1 VNEEQFNVLVGR
13 LEAYERQHPRAYTFR
28 LAMLAVLGYLY
39 LFVVVTFLIGL
50 VVVIGYIGRLN
61 FLVIKFL
68 LIPLGIVGVVLRSL
82 WIQLPEPD
90 GEAISA
96 ADAPRLFDLIDEI
109 KNAVRAPKFSRVLI
123 SDEFNAGVY
132 RVSKF
137 GAFGWSN
144 EYLVLGLPLMHA
156 VSPMEFKAILA
167 HEFGHL
173 SSRHG
178 HFGSWIYR
186 VRKTWLQIMD
196 VMNQEKRYGSE
207 LFRAFF
213 NWYAPFFSAYSFV
226 LAHRHEYEADE
237 FAVELVGRQ
246 QAAQALIKVELRQRQ
261 MDDEFWPTLYAG
273 AKDEPEPPRE
283 PLSQM
288 FAALRRPLARDE
300 SIAWLSSSLNLQTQ
314 SADSHPS
321 LADRLSAMGYSQNLK
336 RDDASFTDFFKSNG
350 EDAAQV
356 YLQSI
361 PEDYLIRR
369 NRWWRKAIAKPWRE
383 RHGIIQEARQNL
395 AGLATKAQ
403 TESLTEDE
411 RFEVARLKSETE
423 GSSTALPILR
433 DLLSTNPNHVGATF
447 LLGQILL
454 EDGDKNGIELIEKAV
469 VNDPIAVITGC
480 QLIEAFFRRTGEH
493 QQASQYSLR
502 AREQYKKLQKA
513 QHERATIYQGDEFQH
528 HNLERNV
535 VEDLRSQLSK
545 FAQVRHALLVRKS
558 LHYFPEEP
566 FYVLGII
573 PERPWYK
580 GRYAAAEHG
589 LVRLLVEN
597 LELPGQTLI
606 VILEGSR
613 RELRSVFRMIPGSAI
628 I

>member
-1 VNEEQFNVLVGR
+1 
-13 LEAYERQHPRAYTFR
+13 
-28 LAMLAVLGYLY
+28 MLAALGYLY
-39 LFVVVTFLIGL
+39 LFVVVALLLGL
-50 VVVIGYIGRLN
+50 VFVIGYIGRLN

-90 GEAISA
+90 GQKITA
-96 ADAPRLFDLIDEI
+96 AEAPRLFELINEI
-109 KNAVRAPKFSRVLI
+109 KNAVKGPKFSRVLV
-123 SDEFNAGVY
+123 SDEFNAGVH

-137 GAFGWSN
+137 GAFGWSS

-156 VSPMEFKAILA
+156 VSSMEFKAILA

-178 HFGSWIYR
+178 YFGSWIYR

-207 LFRAFF
+207 LFRSFF

-226 LAHRHEYEADE
+226 LARRHEYEADE

-246 QAAQALIKVELRQRQ
+246 QAAQALVKIALRQRQ
-261 MDDEFWPTLYAG
+261 LDDEFWPTLYAG
-273 AKDEPEPPRE
+273 AKDEPEPPKQ
-283 PLSQM
+283 PLTQM
-288 FAALRRPLARDE
+288 FAALQRPLARDE
-300 SIAWLSSSLNLQTQ
+300 SLAWLTTSLHFQTE

-321 LADRLSAMGYSQNLK
+321 LADRLSAMGYSYNSEP
-336 RDDASFTDFFKSNG
+336 DDASLMQFFNSNG
-350 EDAAQV
+350 ADAARV

-361 PEDYLIRR
+361 SEGYLNSR
-369 NRWWRKAIAKPWRE
+369 NRWWREAIAKPWRE
-383 RHGIIQEARQNL
+383 RHNYIQEAKKSL
-395 AGLATKAQ
+395 GKLTTKAQ
-403 TESLTEDE
+403 TEPLTPDE
-411 RFEVARLKSETE
+411 RYEIARLQVETDG
-423 GSSTALPILR
+423 GSAALPTLR
-433 DLLSTNPNHVGATF
+433 EIIATNPDHLSATF

-454 EDGDKNGIELIEKAV
+454 EKGDRTGIDLIEKAV
-469 VNDPIAVITGC
+469 VHDPIAGISGC
-480 QLIEAFFRRTGEH
+480 QLIEAFLRKNGEH
-493 QQASQYSLR
+493 RQASQYLSR
-502 AREQYKKLQKA
+502 AREQYDKVQKA
-513 QHERATIYQGDEFQH
+513 QRERATIYDGDKFQYH
-528 HNLERNV
+528 DMDEKV
-535 VEDLRSQLSK
+535 VADLRSQLSK

-573 PERPWYK
+573 PNRPWYK
-580 GRYAAAEHG
+580 GRSPAAEHG
-589 LVRLLVEN
+589 LVGLLVEN

-606 VILEGSR
+606 VMLEGKR
-613 RELRSVFRMIPGSAI
+613 RELRAVFRMIPGSAI